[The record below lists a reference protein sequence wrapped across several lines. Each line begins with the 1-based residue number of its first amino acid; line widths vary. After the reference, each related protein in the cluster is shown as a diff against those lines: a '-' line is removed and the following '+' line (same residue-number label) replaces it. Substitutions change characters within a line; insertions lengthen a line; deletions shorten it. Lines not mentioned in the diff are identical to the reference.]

1 MNLFDFFNGNS
12 NRPPKE
18 YKEPTTKTGIFFDL
32 WKRNASAMILMNIF
46 YSLMRLVLIPGGLAS
61 AAMAEVTGDL
71 VRQRHYFGL
80 TDYIAAIKKSW
91 RQALPAGLLELLL
104 NALLIVAGGFYL
116 TTSGTLAAFGSGCF
130 LLATMIYSF
139 MKYYIWA
146 QIVLFRLPLKVIY
159 KNALMLTFVNF
170 KNNLLVGAV
179 SLLCYI
185 LAALLLFF
193 IPSAVTL
200 LLVLFVAV
208 CFFPGF
214 KQLLV
219 QYCIFP
225 TIRKHMIDPYY
236 EEHPDEDV
244 EKRKTMGL

>member
-1 MNLFDFFNGNS
+1 MDLFNLFNGN
-12 NRPPKE
+12 NDRAPRE

-32 WKRNASAMILMNIF
+32 WKRNASGMILMNVL
-46 YSLMRLVLIPGGLAS
+46 YSLMRLVLIPGGIAC

-71 VRQRHYFGL
+71 VRQRHYFGIS
-80 TDYIAAIKKSW
+80 DYIAAIKKSW
-91 RQALPAGLLELLL
+91 RKALPAGLLEL
-104 NALLIVAGGFYL
+104 AITVVMWVAGGFYL
-116 TTSGTLAAFGSGCF
+116 STGGTLAAVGSGCF
-130 LLATMIYSF
+130 LLAVMVYSF

-146 QIVLFRLPLKVIY
+146 QIALFRLPLKAIY
-159 KNALMLTFVNF
+159 KNAFMLTFVNF

-179 SLLCYI
+179 SILCYI
-185 LAALLLFF
+185 LAAALLFF

-200 LLVLFVAV
+200 LVVLFVAV

-225 TIRKHMIDPYY
+225 SIRKYMIDPYY
-236 EEHPDEDV
+236 EAHPDEDV

>member
-1 MNLFDFFNGNS
+1 MDLFNLFNGNS
-12 NRPPKE
+12 DRPQKE

-32 WKRNASAMILMNIF
+32 WKRNASGMVLMNIC

-80 TDYIAAIKKSW
+80 TDYITAIKKSW
-91 RQALPAGLLELLL
+91 RQALPAGLLELLI

-130 LLATMIYSF
+130 LLAAMIYSF
-139 MKYYIWA
+139 MKYYIWT

-170 KNNLLVGAV
+170 KNNLLVGAI
-179 SLLCYI
+179 SLLCYL

-193 IPSAVTL
+193 LPSAVTL
-200 LLVLFVAV
+200 LAVLFVAV

-225 TIRKHMIDPYY
+225 AVRKYMIDPYY
-236 EEHPDEDV
+236 EEHPEEDV